1 MKKQILSV
9 QLFAFG
15 LFLIAG
21 CSTEEQDSN
30 IPTQIEQPSIVETP
44 QYSLNVTTSE
54 GGTVSTDGGTYDE
67 GTAITITAT
76 PDEGYEFTGWEGV
89 DSEEASLTI
98 TLNEDQTLNAL
109 FSPVVSLFTIT
120 VTAAEGGSVSTAG
133 GTFEE
138 GTEIEITATPEQGY
152 EFSGWVGND
161 SVETTLS
168 ITLSSALTLQALF
181 EEIQTYTLTVSYVL
195 GGSVSTQGGEFP
207 EGTTVSITA
216 MPEEGYQFDG
226 WDGNDSLETT
236 ITVTMTSDLELT
248 PLFTVIVSEEDNSP
262 EVSDSGPVY
271 WLGTTLSFVKEDNAD
286 PAVEIN
292 QDRLTSTVWITRGNG
307 GGQIYNAAVSEN
319 ADKVNS
325 PVGTEWAIG
334 TLDDVSSLSFG
345 PFRATVS
352 KPKNVVGKNLVVH
365 LIKDDVYL
373 SLKFTSWSG
382 GKKGGFSYERSTP

>member
-9 QLFAFG
+9 QLFALG

-181 EEIQTYTLTVSYVL
+181 EEIQ
-195 GGSVSTQGGEFP
+195 
-207 EGTTVSITA
+207 I
-216 MPEEGYQFDG
+216 
-226 WDGNDSLETT
+226 
-236 ITVTMTSDLELT
+236 
-248 PLFTVIVSEEDNSP
+248 
-262 EVSDSGPVY
+262 
-271 WLGTTLSFVKEDNAD
+271 
-286 PAVEIN
+286 
-292 QDRLTSTVWITRGNG
+292 
-307 GGQIYNAAVSEN
+307 
-319 ADKVNS
+319 
-325 PVGTEWAIG
+325 
-334 TLDDVSSLSFG
+334 
-345 PFRATVS
+345 S
-352 KPKNVVGKNLVVH
+352 KPDTALF
-365 LIKDDVYL
+365 LL
-373 SLKFTSWSG
+373 F
-382 GKKGGFSYERSTP
+382 

>member
-168 ITLSSALTLQALF
+168 ITLSSALTLQAL
-181 EEIQTYTLTVSYVL
+181 
-195 GGSVSTQGGEFP
+195 
-207 EGTTVSITA
+207 
-216 MPEEGYQFDG
+216 
-226 WDGNDSLETT
+226 
-236 ITVTMTSDLELT
+236 
-248 PLFTVIVSEEDNSP
+248 
-262 EVSDSGPVY
+262 
-271 WLGTTLSFVKEDNAD
+271 
-286 PAVEIN
+286 
-292 QDRLTSTVWITRGNG
+292 
-307 GGQIYNAAVSEN
+307 
-319 ADKVNS
+319 
-325 PVGTEWAIG
+325 
-334 TLDDVSSLSFG
+334 
-345 PFRATVS
+345 
-352 KPKNVVGKNLVVH
+352 
-365 LIKDDVYL
+365 
-373 SLKFTSWSG
+373 
-382 GKKGGFSYERSTP
+382 

>member
-76 PDEGYEFTGWEGV
+76 PDEGYEFSGWEGV

-286 PAVEIN
+286 PTVEIN

>member
-181 EEIQTYTLTVSYVL
+181 EEIQTYTLTVSSVL

-207 EGTTVSITA
+207 EGTTVSIIA
-216 MPEEGYQFDG
+216 MPEEGYQFNG

-248 PLFTVIVSEEDNSP
+248 PLFTVIISEEDNSP

-271 WLGTTLSFVKEDNAD
+271 WQGTTLSFVKEDNAD
-286 PAVEIN
+286 PTVEIN

-334 TLDDVSSLSFG
+334 ILDDVSSLSFG

>member
-195 GGSVSTQGGEFP
+195 CGSVSTQGGEFP

-286 PAVEIN
+286 PTVEIN

>member
-286 PAVEIN
+286 PTVEIN

>member
-1 MKKQILSV
+1 MKFSLSLLSICILS
-9 QLFAFG
+9 FI
-15 LFLIAG
+15 LIYS
-21 CSTEEQDSN
+21 CSTEEEESVA
-30 IPTQIEQPSIVETP
+30 PIVQTP
-44 QYSLNVTTSE
+44 QPEPDPVEYSLTVSAEE

-181 EEIQTYTLTVSYVL
+181 EEIQTYTLTVSSVL

-271 WLGTTLSFVKEDNAD
+271 WQGTTLSFVKEDNAD
-286 PAVEIN
+286 PTVEIN